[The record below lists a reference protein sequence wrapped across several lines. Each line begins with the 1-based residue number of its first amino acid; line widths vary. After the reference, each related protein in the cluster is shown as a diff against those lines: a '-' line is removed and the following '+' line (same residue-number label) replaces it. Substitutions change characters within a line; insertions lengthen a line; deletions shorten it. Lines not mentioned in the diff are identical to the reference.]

1 MTHPALRSPNVV
13 LACGS
18 LILLL
23 ALGVRQT
30 FGLYLQPMS
39 TDLGWGRETF
49 ALAIALQNL
58 VWGLAQPFAGAI
70 ADKSGP
76 GRVLVGAALFYCAGL
91 ALMAQATGVFMLNAS
106 AGLLIGFGLSG
117 TSFGVVMGVVG
128 RIFPPEK
135 RSLALGIAGASG
147 SFGQFIMVPYGQSL
161 ISGFGWQLSLI
172 LLAATM
178 ALIIPLSTVLSGRH
192 SGVQHGPS
200 SSPSSPRAAVSEAL
214 SHRGYWYLSASFLVC
229 GFQTIFIMLHLPVY
243 LIDQG
248 LTPVDGMT
256 ALALIGLFNVVGSY
270 LCGFFGGRYSKK
282 RLLSI
287 IYLTRSIAIAL
298 FLIVPKTPA
307 SAYVFAIVMGLTWL
321 GTVPLTNGLVAQ
333 IFGVNFLSTL
343 FGVVFLAHQIGA
355 FLGAWYGGYIFDL
368 IGSYL
373 PVWIITIAL
382 GVLAAILCLPINERP
397 IGRLMQKGTA
407 A

>member
-161 ISGFGWQLSLI
+161 ISGFGWQSSLI

-200 SSPSSPRAAVSEAL
+200 SSPSSPRAAASEAL

-333 IFGVNFLSTL
+333 IL
-343 FGVVFLAHQIGA
+343 
-355 FLGAWYGGYIFDL
+355 
-368 IGSYL
+368 
-373 PVWIITIAL
+373 
-382 GVLAAILCLPINERP
+382 E
-397 IGRLMQKGTA
+397 
-407 A
+407 